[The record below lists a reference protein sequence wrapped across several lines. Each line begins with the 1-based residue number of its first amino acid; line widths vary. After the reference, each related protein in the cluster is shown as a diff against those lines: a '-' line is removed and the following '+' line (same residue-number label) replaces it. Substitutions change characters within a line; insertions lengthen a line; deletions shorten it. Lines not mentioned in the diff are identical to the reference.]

1 MPKVVA
7 EYKTQARDRIIAAA
21 SAVFRRK
28 GFRSTTMD
36 DIAREI
42 GVSKGAIYLYF
53 PTRNDLLGAIQ
64 ARSRTEVLRKWKR
77 LLEEGDVAEGIVRP
91 LDVVFD
97 GEISPFLYHELIA
110 ASGEDPELRKVLR
123 HDSNEDRRTMERF
136 LRKLQERGRIPGD
149 RDAKV
154 MAHTVLVLLRGSVLQ
169 MMTDGR
175 PAEARRELV
184 RSLRFVLG
192 T

>member
-7 EYKTQARDRIIAAA
+7 GYKTQARARIIAAA
-21 SAVFRRK
+21 STVFRRK
-28 GFRSTTMD
+28 GFRNTTMD

-42 GVSKGAIYLYF
+42 GVSKGALYLYF
-53 PTRNDLLGAIQ
+53 ATKNDLLGAIQ
-64 ARSRTEVLRKWKR
+64 AKSRRTVLQKWER

-97 GEISPFLYHELIA
+97 GRISPSIYLELIA
-110 ASGEDPELRKVLR
+110 ASPEDPELRKVLR
-123 HDSNEDRRTMERF
+123 QDSLEDRRTMERF
-136 LRKLQERGRIPGD
+136 LRKLQDRGRIPRD
-149 RDAKV
+149 RNARV
-154 MAHTVLVLLRGSVLQ
+154 MAHTVLVLLRGAVQ
-169 MMTDGR
+169 EMMTDGQ
-175 PAEARRELV
+175 PNESRRELI